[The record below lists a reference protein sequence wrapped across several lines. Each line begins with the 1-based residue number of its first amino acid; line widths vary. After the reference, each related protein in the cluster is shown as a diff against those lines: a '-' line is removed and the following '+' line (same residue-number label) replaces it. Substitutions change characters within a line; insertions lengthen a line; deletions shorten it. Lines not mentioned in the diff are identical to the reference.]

1 MEKLP
6 KWIAW
11 NNPDTFIGCSSQE
24 AVGRVF
30 RLQRSTHRDM
40 EWWHLS
46 RPAGQLVRVVDRR
59 VVERNGELIVEVKIE
74 IA

>member
-1 MEKLP
+1 
-6 KWIAW
+6 
-11 NNPDTFIGCSSQE
+11 
-24 AVGRVF
+24 
-30 RLQRSTHRDM
+30 M